1 MSSVTGVTGQSIP
14 PAEVYPGLKR
24 LRLDY
29 TRVYY
34 GLGQFIPLGTLWPR
48 PIHTPSGQIIPHDIN
63 YTPTISIVLRDIGL
77 PKTYSIFQPVTKD
90 SVLSGKLSEK
100 AKLTELKS

>member
-1 MSSVTGVTGQSIP
+1 MCDVLLGGPGVTGQNIP
-14 PAEVYPGLKR
+14 PAELYPGLKR

-34 GLGQFIPLGTLWPR
+34 GLGQFIPRVILWPR
-48 PIHTPSGQIIPHDIN
+48 PIRTPLRPDINHDIKSVELHRSLLKN
-63 YTPTISIVLRDIGL
+63 YL
-77 PKTYSIFQPVTKD
+77 IFEQVTED

-100 AKLTELKS
+100 AKLT